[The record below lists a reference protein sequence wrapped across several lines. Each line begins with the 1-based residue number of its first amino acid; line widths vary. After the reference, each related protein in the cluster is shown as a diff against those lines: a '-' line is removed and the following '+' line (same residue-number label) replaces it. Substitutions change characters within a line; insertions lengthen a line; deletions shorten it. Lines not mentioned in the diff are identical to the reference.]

1 VGGGACCSEAGR
13 APRVGRRRGDG
24 GRRRPGALASALGGG
39 VGVGGVTGRQRGH
52 RGGGA
57 ATEDGAGRANGRRRC
72 AERPAGAASAQ
83 GGGTGRRRRGGRS
96 SERVAE
102 LGAARS
108 EGEKEEE
115 PARPS
120 IYRESLRYRV
130 KSKTGT

>member
-1 VGGGACCSEAGR
+1 VG
-13 APRVGRRRGDG
+13 GDG
-24 GRRRPGALASALGGG
+24 GRQRPGALASAWGGG
-39 VGVGGVTGRQRGH
+39 VASEAGVEEEAPAWAQRRRRGNGGRRGPGQWEAAARREACWGVG
-52 RGGGA
+52 
-57 ATEDGAGRANGRRRC
+57 
-72 AERPAGAASAQ
+72 AQ

>member
-1 VGGGACCSEAGR
+1 MGGGACCSEAGR

-39 VGVGGVTGRQRGH
+39 VGV
-52 RGGGA
+52 
-57 ATEDGAGRANGRRRC
+57 
-72 AERPAGAASAQ
+72 